1 MTEPIKKITTKAGET
16 CYRFVIDVG
25 TKPNGKRDQRC
36 YTFGNFKDARAAR
49 AKIIADRNR
58 GVLVKPTKVT
68 FDELCQRW
76 LDSRHDVREVTA
88 LANGHALKR
97 ARAQLGKIQ
106 VQQITR
112 ADVEGVI
119 RSIQESGLRH
129 RSMEVTRNA
138 IKQVLAYAITEGLIS
153 INVAAYVKLPRK
165 PHSDAKPITVWEPSE
180 LLAFR
185 EVADR
190 DEWAAGWRLT
200 LCGLR
205 RSEVLGLKWSA
216 VDLDRGEI
224 RVEAS
229 RVLLDGGTRTATDD
243 PKSKASRRTVP
254 VEAIQ
259 PGTVAILRSLRARQ
273 AADKLALGEAYEET
287 GVGPGR
293 RSGTAFAAGGLQR
306 SLPSAEPS
314 GWRPRRHLAR
324 RTAHARADDA
334 PSGHC
339 SGRRGRAPRA
349 HARGSSRSIRPAD
362 RTRSPI
368 RCQRPRRVLGETLVK
383 FS

>member
-1 MTEPIKKITTKAGET
+1 VTEPIKKITTKAGET
-16 CYRFVIDVG
+16 RYRFVIVVG

-58 GVLVKPTKVT
+58 GTLVKPTKVT
-68 FDELCQRW
+68 FEELCQRW

-112 ADVEGVI
+112 ADVESVI

-165 PHSDAKPITVWEPSE
+165 PHSDAKPIKVWEPAE

-205 RSEVLGLKWSA
+205 RSEVLGLKWSS
-216 VDLDRGEI
+216 VDLDLGEI

-229 RVLLDGGTRTATDD
+229 RVLLDGGTRTVTDD

-259 PGTVAILRSLRARQ
+259 PGTVALLRSLRARQ
-273 AADKLALGEAYEET
+273 AADRLALGEAYEDT
-287 GVGPGR
+287 GLVLVDALGR
-293 RSGTAFAAGGLQR
+293 PVRPEAYSDRFPVLSRQAGVPVVILHAVRHTLALMMHRAGIAPADAAALLGHTL
-306 SLPSAEPS
+306 AV
-314 GWRPRRHLAR
+314 HLAR
-324 RTAHARADDA
+324 YVPLTERGARSAA
-334 PSGHC
+334 SG
-339 SGRRGRAPRA
+339 
-349 HARGSSRSIRPAD
+349 
-362 RTRSPI
+362 
-368 RCQRPRRVLGETLVK
+368 LGEALVK

>member
-1 MTEPIKKITTKAGET
+1 VTEPIKKITTKAGET
-16 CYRFVIDVG
+16 RYRFVIDVG

-106 VQQITR
+106 VQQIAR

-229 RVLLDGGTRTATDD
+229 RVLLDGGTRTVTDD

-287 GVGPGR
+287 GLVLVDALGR
-293 RSGTAFAAGGLQR
+293 PLRPEAYSDRFPLLSRQAGVPVVILHAVRHTLALMMHRAGIAPADAAALLGHTL
-306 SLPSAEPS
+306 AV
-314 GWRPRRHLAR
+314 HLAR
-324 RTAHARADDA
+324 YVPLTERGARSAA
-334 PSGHC
+334 SG
-339 SGRRGRAPRA
+339 
-349 HARGSSRSIRPAD
+349 
-362 RTRSPI
+362 
-368 RCQRPRRVLGETLVK
+368 LGEALVK

>member
-16 CYRFVIDVG
+16 RYRFVIDVG

-58 GVLVKPTKVT
+58 GTLVKPTKVT
-68 FDELCQRW
+68 FEELCQRW

-112 ADVEGVI
+112 ADVESVI

-165 PHSDAKPITVWEPSE
+165 PHSDAKPIKVWEPAE

-205 RSEVLGLKWSA
+205 RSEVLGLKWSS
-216 VDLDRGEI
+216 VDLDLGEI

-229 RVLLDGGTRTATDD
+229 RVLLDGGTRTVTDD

-259 PGTVAILRSLRARQ
+259 PGTVALLRSLRARQ
-273 AADKLALGEAYEET
+273 AADRLALGEAYEDT
-287 GVGPGR
+287 GLVLVDALGR
-293 RSGTAFAAGGLQR
+293 PVRPEAYSDRFPVLSRQAGVPVVILHAVRHTLALMMHRAGIAPADAAALLGHTL
-306 SLPSAEPS
+306 AV
-314 GWRPRRHLAR
+314 HLAR
-324 RTAHARADDA
+324 YVPLTERGARSAA
-334 PSGHC
+334 SG
-339 SGRRGRAPRA
+339 
-349 HARGSSRSIRPAD
+349 
-362 RTRSPI
+362 
-368 RCQRPRRVLGETLVK
+368 LGEALVK

>member
-1 MTEPIKKITTKAGET
+1 VTEPIKKITTKAGPT
-16 CYRFVIDVG
+16 RYRFVIDVG

-165 PHSDAKPITVWEPSE
+165 PHSDAKPIRVWEPSE

-229 RVLLDGGTRTATDD
+229 RVLLDGGTRTVTDD

-273 AADKLALGEAYEET
+273 AADKLALGEAYEDT
-287 GVGPGR
+287 GLVLVDALGR
-293 RSGTAFAAGGLQR
+293 PLRPEAYSDRFPLLSRQAGVPVVILHAVRHTLALMMHRAGIAPADAAALLGHTL
-306 SLPSAEPS
+306 AV
-314 GWRPRRHLAR
+314 HLAR
-324 RTAHARADDA
+324 YVPLTERGARSAA
-334 PSGHC
+334 SG
-339 SGRRGRAPRA
+339 
-349 HARGSSRSIRPAD
+349 
-362 RTRSPI
+362 
-368 RCQRPRRVLGETLVK
+368 LGEALVK